1 MADGVEFSF
10 GERVRLLRERR
21 SLSQAELGR
30 SLHMTQR
37 KISYLE
43 NDRYEPGVEDI
54 RALCRFFGVSADY
67 LLGLSPNLTNPKP

>member
-43 NDRYEPGVEDI
+43 IDRYEPGVEDI